1 MKKKLLSGLLAAALT
16 LSLAA
21 CGAPASESTSAASES
36 GSTAATTEGAAA
48 EGTSFTG
55 DGFDASVDYEALK
68 GSTIT
73 VAASPVPHAEILK
86 VAGEILD
93 QADITLKVVEFTDY
107 IQPNKA
113 TENGEVDAN
122 YFQHGPYL
130 ENFNEENGT
139 HLVSVASIH
148 YEPLGLY
155 PGKTKTLDELA
166 DGAQIGVP
174 NDTTNEARALQ
185 LLAAQGLITLKE
197 GAGLT
202 ATKNDIAENPKN
214 LEIVEMEAAQL
225 PRQLASLDMAVI
237 NGNYATEAGFSSAA
251 DALAA
256 EDADSEAAQTYANVL
271 VVKEGNEETPATK
284 ALIAALKSQKVK
296 DYITE
301 TYGGAVVAIF

>member
-1 MKKKLLSGLLAAALT
+1 MKKKLLSGLLAAAFT

-21 CGAPASESTSAASES
+21 CGAPASESTAAPSES
-36 GSTAATTEGAAA
+36 GSTAATQEAAA
-48 EGTSFTG
+48 DAASFTG
-55 DGFDASVDYEALK
+55 DGFDASVDYAALK
-68 GSTIT
+68 GTTIT
-73 VAASPVPHAEILK
+73 VAASPVPHAEILE
-86 VAGEILD
+86 VAGEILA

-155 PGKTKTLDELA
+155 PGKTKSLDELA

-284 ALIAALKSQKVK
+284 ALIAALKSQTVK